1 MRRTLHSIA
10 ALPMPRQRYA
20 DGGFVHRLKQIVG
33 IDPERNARIA
43 EYRAQA
49 EREKQAASQPPASPT
64 PQPQSAISG
73 YNGMSAAER
82 RMKEQGLKDGGHV
95 RGPGTGTSDSIP
107 AMLSDG
113 EFVMPADTVR
123 KVGVRRLQDLV
134 DMTHA
139 PSGKTSQATHFADG
153 GPASYDEFEQKMA
166 AQRAVSNQRSQ
177 AAFQAMDEEAK
188 AAASAAAAM
197 PSAPSPS
204 TAPANPPVA
213 APANPPVT
221 GGVSQIPTG
230 APPGGPTAPATT
242 QSPGGV
248 PEWVSG
254 SETGRNI
261 WNAANALP
269 GVAGALPVIARTGG
283 AITSGINAASRL
295 LNAGAGA
302 AAISALPGSAGAQTM
317 TTSTAGAGRGDVN
330 PPAVNPLAPAPVSPP
345 AAPAL
350 SSPSNTAPSTTSDVT
365 RVGNSYSGANV
376 AGDITI
382 NGQAP
387 RAGGQ
392 VSSQNMTAADNLAG
406 SQGIGARERLLS
418 AGTGQSPVGMTVEEA
433 QRQGLIGQRTGYD
446 PAYDQRLNGGAG
458 VPNTQAQDAR
468 SRLLAAGVGVSNT
481 GAVMPGSFTGG
492 YSGNVGS
499 TSTYG
504 NMRGRSPEQ
513 RLRDAEVSASSI
525 TNKPEWGGRGAQN
538 SAAMLGYRAA
548 LQQDSDIRQNQ
559 AGASIEEMRQT
570 GSLQRE
576 GMQQSGETQRTNIR
590 AQRDDAANQI
600 ARGRLTLEQIAA
612 GYQNRASERMDRAQA
627 ELESAKTPEAQR
639 SARERLLALAG
650 KAPEN
655 EWKLQVTPPTK
666 YADGSTS
673 DGSVYKWNT
682 QSGETARVD
691 AGQGTQAPRVSTRAQ
706 FDALPKG
713 ATYLG
718 ADGRTYRKPV

>member
-1 MRRTLHSIA
+1 MRRTLQSIA

-20 DGGFVHRLKQIVG
+20 DGGVVQFGSRGVAGLRDLIPKM
-33 IDPERNARIA
+33 
-43 EYRAQA
+43 QA
-49 EREKQAASQPPASPT
+49 MGYPQAAPAPAPAEASGAARLRAMI
-64 PQPQSAISG
+64 PQMEAMGYKQEPQHLA
-73 YNGMSAAER
+73 R
-82 RMKEQGLKDGGHV
+82 GGHV

-113 EFVMPADTVR
+113 EFVVPADTVR

-139 PSGKTSQATHFADG
+139 PTGKNSQATHFADG
-153 GPASYDEFEQKMA
+153 GPASYDDFEQQMA
-166 AQRAVSNQRSQ
+166 AQRAASKQRAQ
-177 AAFQAMDEEAK
+177 ASFQAMDEEAK

-204 TAPANPPVA
+204 T

-248 PEWVSG
+248 PEWASG

-295 LNAGAGA
+295 LNAGVGA
-302 AAISALPGSAGAQTM
+302 AAISAIPSSAGAQTA

-330 PPAVNPLAPAPVSPP
+330 PPAVNPSAPFPASPS

-350 SSPSNTAPSTTSDVT
+350 SGPSSTAPATTSDVT
-365 RVGNSYSGANV
+365 RVGNSYSGSNV

-406 SQGIGARERLLS
+406 SQGTSVPSTS
-418 AGTGQSPVGMTVEEA
+418 AP
-433 QRQGLIGQRTGYD
+433 
-446 PAYDQRLNGGAG
+446 
-458 VPNTQAQDAR
+458 DAR
-468 SRLLAAGVGVSNT
+468 SRLLAAGGVQDN
-481 GAVMPGSFTGG
+481 GPVMPGSFTGG
-492 YSGNVGS
+492 YSGTVGS

-538 SAAMLGYRAA
+538 NPAMLEYRAA
-548 LQQDSDIRQNQ
+548 LQQDSNIRQNQ
-559 AGASIEEMRQT
+559 AGAELEAQRQA

-590 AQRDDAANQI
+590 AQRDDATNQI

-612 GYQNRASERMDRAQA
+612 GYQNRASDRMDRAQA
-627 ELESAKTPEAQR
+627 ELEAAKTPEAQR

-650 KAPEN
+650 KAPQN
-655 EWKLQVTPPTK
+655 EWKLQVTPTTK
-666 YADGSTS
+666 NPDGSTT

-691 AGQGTQAPRVSTRAQ
+691 TGQQRDITKDPRAVAIRDNAKLSPQQKLAELQR
-706 FDALPKG
+706 LG
-713 ATYLG
+713 YL
-718 ADGRTYRKPV
+718 

>member
-1 MRRTLHSIA
+1 MRRTLQSIA
-10 ALPMPRQRYA
+10 AMPMPRQRYA
-20 DGGFVHRLKQIVG
+20 DGGVVQFGSRGVASLRDLIPKM
-33 IDPERNARIA
+33 
-43 EYRAQA
+43 QA
-49 EREKQAASQPPASPT
+49 MGYPQAAPVPAPAEASGAARLRAMI
-64 PQPQSAISG
+64 PQMEAMGYKQEPQHLA
-73 YNGMSAAER
+73 R
-82 RMKEQGLKDGGHV
+82 GGHV

-139 PSGKTSQATHFADG
+139 PTGKNSQATHFADG
-153 GPASYDEFEQKMA
+153 GSASYNDFEQQMA
-166 AQRAVSNQRSQ
+166 AQRAASKQRAQ
-177 AAFQAMDEEAK
+177 ASFQAMDEEAK

-197 PSAPSPS
+197 PSAPSPT
-204 TAPANPPVA
+204 TAPATQSVA
-213 APANPPVT
+213 D
-221 GGVSQIPTG
+221 GVSQIPTG
-230 APPGGPTAPATT
+230 GLTAPPAD
-242 QSPGGV
+242 
-248 PEWVSG
+248 G
-254 SETGRNI
+254 SQNRWSNTETGRNLS
-261 WNAANALP
+261 NMASALP
-269 GVAGALPVIARTGG
+269 GSLGGAVPAVVKTGG
-283 AITSGINAASRL
+283 AISGGIDAATRL

-302 AAISALPGSAGAQTM
+302 AAISALPGSAGAQT
-317 TTSTAGAGRGDVN
+317 TSTSAAGAGRGIVN

-350 SSPSNTAPSTTSDVT
+350 SGSSSTSPATTSDVT
-365 RVGNSYSGANV
+365 RVGNSYSGSNV

-387 RAGGQ
+387 RTGGQ

-406 SQGIGARERLLS
+406 SQSIGARERLLS
-418 AGTGQSPVGMTVEEA
+418 VGGVQDTGP
-433 QRQGLIGQRTGYD
+433 
-446 PAYDQRLNGGAG
+446 
-458 VPNTQAQDAR
+458 
-468 SRLLAAGVGVSNT
+468 
-481 GAVMPGSFTGG
+481 VMPGSFTGG
-492 YSGNVGS
+492 YSGTIGS

-525 TNKPEWGGRGAQN
+525 TNRPEWGGRSAEN
-538 SAAMLGYRAA
+538 SAAMQGFRAA
-548 LQQDSDIRQNQ
+548 LQQDSNIRQNQ
-559 AGASIEEMRQT
+559 AGADLEAQRQS

-576 GMQQSGETQRTNIR
+576 GLQQSGETQRTNIR

-600 ARGRLTLEQIAA
+600 ARGRLSLEQIAA
-612 GYQNRASERMDRAQA
+612 GYQNRASDRMDRAQA
-627 ELESAKTPEAQR
+627 EFESAKTPEAQR

-650 KAPEN
+650 KAPQN
-655 EWKLQVTPPTK
+655 EWKLQVTPTTK
-666 YADGSTS
+666 NADGSTT

-691 AGQGTQAPRVSTRAQ
+691 AGQGTQAPRVSTQAQ

>member
-1 MRRTLHSIA
+1 MRRTLQSIA

-20 DGGFVHRLKQIVG
+20 DGGVVQFGSRGVAGLRDLIPKM
-33 IDPERNARIA
+33 
-43 EYRAQA
+43 QA
-49 EREKQAASQPPASPT
+49 MGYPQAAPAPAPAEASGAARLRAMI
-64 PQPQSAISG
+64 PQMEAMGYKQEPQHLA
-73 YNGMSAAER
+73 R
-82 RMKEQGLKDGGHV
+82 GGHV

-139 PSGKTSQATHFADG
+139 PTGKNSQATHFADG
-153 GPASYDEFEQKMA
+153 GPASYDDFEQQMA
-166 AQRAVSNQRSQ
+166 AQRAASKQRAQ
-177 AAFQAMDEEAK
+177 ASFQAMDEEAK

-213 APANPPVT
+213 D
-221 GGVSQIPTG
+221 GVSQIPTG
-230 APPGGPTAPATT
+230 GLTAPPAD
-242 QSPGGV
+242 
-248 PEWVSG
+248 G
-254 SETGRNI
+254 SQNRWSNTETGRNLS
-261 WNAANALP
+261 NMAAALP
-269 GVAGALPVIARTGG
+269 GSLGAGVPAVMKTGG
-283 AITSGINAASRL
+283 AISGGIDAATRL
-295 LNAGAGA
+295 LSAGAGA
-302 AAISALPGSAGAQTM
+302 AAISALPGSAGAQTS
-317 TTSTAGAGRGDVN
+317 TTSTAGAGRGSVN
-330 PPAVNPLAPAPVSPP
+330 PPAVNPLAPAPMSPP

-350 SSPSNTAPSTTSDVT
+350 SAPSAASTTSDVT
-365 RVGNSYSGANV
+365 RVGNSYSGSNV

-387 RAGGQ
+387 RADGQ

-418 AGTGQSPVGMTVEEA
+418 AGGVQDTGP
-433 QRQGLIGQRTGYD
+433 
-446 PAYDQRLNGGAG
+446 
-458 VPNTQAQDAR
+458 
-468 SRLLAAGVGVSNT
+468 
-481 GAVMPGSFTGG
+481 VMPGSFTGG
-492 YSGNVGS
+492 YSGTIGS

-538 SAAMLGYRAA
+538 NPAMLEYRAA
-548 LQQDSDIRQNQ
+548 LQQDSNIRQNQ
-559 AGASIEEMRQT
+559 AGAELEAQRQA

-612 GYQNRASERMDRAQA
+612 GYQNRASDRMDRAQA
-627 ELESAKTPEAQR
+627 ELEAAKTPEAQR

-650 KAPEN
+650 KAPQN
-655 EWKLQVTPPTK
+655 EWKLQVTPSVK
-666 YADGSTS
+666 SADGSTTN
-673 DGSVYKWNT
+673 GSVYKWNT

-691 AGQGTQAPRVSTRAQ
+691 TGQQRDITKDPRAVAIRDNAKLSPQQKLAELQR
-706 FDALPKG
+706 LG
-713 ATYLG
+713 YL
-718 ADGRTYRKPV
+718 

>member
-1 MRRTLHSIA
+1 MRKTLRQIA
-10 ALPMPRQRYA
+10 LQSAPRQN
-20 DGGFVHRLKQIVG
+20 KQ
-33 IDPERNARIA
+33 
-43 EYRAQA
+43 
-49 EREKQAASQPPASPT
+49 
-64 PQPQSAISG
+64 QPQYLA
-73 YNGMSAAER
+73 R
-82 RMKEQGLKDGGHV
+82 GGAV

-113 EFVMPADTVR
+113 EFVVPADTVR

-134 DMTHA
+134 DMTHE
-139 PSGKTSQATHFADG
+139 PTGKTGKAAHFADG
-153 GPASYDEFEQKMA
+153 GPASSDEFERQMA
-166 AQRAVSNQRSQ
+166 AMAAERDASTQRSE
-177 AAFQAMDEEAK
+177 ATSRAMFEEAK
-188 AAASAAAAM
+188 AAQPAAFAI

-204 TAPANPPVA
+204 T

-230 APPGGPTAPATT
+230 APPGGPTPPAPT
-242 QSPGGV
+242 QSSSGV
-248 PEWVSG
+248 PEWASG

-302 AAISALPGSAGAQTM
+302 AAISALPGSAAAQT
-317 TTSTAGAGRGDVN
+317 TSASTAGAGRGIVN
-330 PPAVNPLAPAPVSPP
+330 PPSVNPSAPLPASPS

-350 SSPSNTAPSTTSDVT
+350 SGPSNTAPATTSDVT
-365 RVGNSYSGANV
+365 RVGNSYSGTNV

-392 VSSQNMTAADNLAG
+392 VSSQNMTAADNLTG
-406 SQGIGARERLLS
+406 SQGTGARERLLS
-418 AGTGQSPVGMTVEEA
+418 AGGVQ
-433 QRQGLIGQRTGYD
+433 D
-446 PAYDQRLNGGAG
+446 NG
-458 VPNTQAQDAR
+458 P
-468 SRLLAAGVGVSNT
+468 
-481 GAVMPGSFTGG
+481 VMPGSFTGG
-492 YSGNVGS
+492 YSGTVGS

-538 SAAMLGYRAA
+538 SASMLGYRAA

-559 AGASIEEMRQT
+559 AGAGIEAMRQT

-612 GYQNRASERMDRAQA
+612 GYQNRASDRMDRAQT

-650 KAPEN
+650 KAPQN
-655 EWKLQVTPPTK
+655 EWALQVTPPTK
-666 YADGSTS
+666 NFDGSTTP
-673 DGSVYKWNT
+673 GSVWGYNKT
-682 QSGETARVD
+682 TGDTRRVD
-691 AGQGTQAPRVSTRAQ
+691 GGQGAQAPRVSTQSQ

-718 ADGRTYRKPV
+718 ADGRTYRKPA

>member
-1 MRRTLHSIA
+1 MRRTLQSIA

-20 DGGFVHRLKQIVG
+20 DGGVVQFGSRGVAGLRDLIPKM
-33 IDPERNARIA
+33 
-43 EYRAQA
+43 QA
-49 EREKQAASQPPASPT
+49 MGY
-64 PQPQSAISG
+64 PQSAPAPAPAEASG
-73 YNGMSAAER
+73 AARLRAMIPQMEAMGYKQEPQHLAR
-82 RMKEQGLKDGGHV
+82 GGHV

-113 EFVMPADTVR
+113 EFVIPADTVR

-139 PSGKTSQATHFADG
+139 PTGKDSQATHFADG
-153 GPASYDEFEQKMA
+153 GTASYADFEQQMA
-166 AQRAVSNQRSQ
+166 AQRAASKQRAQ
-177 AAFQAMDEEAK
+177 ASFQAMDEEAK
-188 AAASAAAAM
+188 AAASAAAGM

-204 TAPANPPVA
+204 TAPATPPVA
-213 APANPPVT
+213 D
-221 GGVSQIPTG
+221 GVSQIPTG
-230 APPGGPTAPATT
+230 GLTAPPAD
-242 QSPGGV
+242 
-248 PEWVSG
+248 G
-254 SETGRNI
+254 SQNRWSNTETGRNLS
-261 WNAANALP
+261 NMAAALP
-269 GVAGALPVIARTGG
+269 GSLGAGVPAVMKTGG
-283 AITSGINAASRL
+283 AISGGIDAATRL
-295 LNAGAGA
+295 LSAGAGA
-302 AAISALPGSAGAQTM
+302 AAISALPGSAGAQT
-317 TTSTAGAGRGDVN
+317 TSTSTAGAGRGIVN
-330 PPAVNPLAPAPVSPP
+330 PPAVNPSAPFPASPS

-350 SSPSNTAPSTTSDVT
+350 SGPSSTAPATTSDVT
-365 RVGNSYSGANV
+365 RVGNSYSGTNV

-406 SQGIGARERLLS
+406 SQGTSVPSTS
-418 AGTGQSPVGMTVEEA
+418 AP
-433 QRQGLIGQRTGYD
+433 
-446 PAYDQRLNGGAG
+446 
-458 VPNTQAQDAR
+458 DAR
-468 SRLLAAGVGVSNT
+468 SRLLAAGGVQDN
-481 GAVMPGSFTGG
+481 GPVMPGSFTGG
-492 YSGNVGS
+492 YSGTVGS

-538 SAAMLGYRAA
+538 NPAMLEFRAA
-548 LQQDSDIRQNQ
+548 LQQDSNIRQNQ
-559 AGASIEEMRQT
+559 AGAELEAQRQA

-612 GYQNRASERMDRAQA
+612 GYQNRASDRMDRAQA
-627 ELESAKTPEAQR
+627 ELETAKTPEAQR

-650 KAPEN
+650 KAPQN
-655 EWKLQVTPPTK
+655 EWKLQVTPTTK
-666 YADGSTS
+666 NPDGSTT

-691 AGQGTQAPRVSTRAQ
+691 TGQQRDITKDPRAVAIRDNAKLSPQQKWAELQR
-706 FDALPKG
+706 LG
-713 ATYLG
+713 YL
-718 ADGRTYRKPV
+718 

>member
-1 MRRTLHSIA
+1 MRRTLQSIA

-20 DGGFVHRLKQIVG
+20 DGGVVQFGSRGVAGLRDLIPKM
-33 IDPERNARIA
+33 
-43 EYRAQA
+43 QA
-49 EREKQAASQPPASPT
+49 MGYPQAAPAPAPAEASGAARLRAMI
-64 PQPQSAISG
+64 PQMEAMGYKQEPQHLA
-73 YNGMSAAER
+73 R
-82 RMKEQGLKDGGHV
+82 GGHV

-139 PSGKTSQATHFADG
+139 PTGKNSQATHFADG
-153 GPASYDEFEQKMA
+153 GPASYDDFEQQMA
-166 AQRAVSNQRSQ
+166 AQRAASKQRAQ
-177 AAFQAMDEEAK
+177 ASFQAMDEEAK

-204 TAPANPPVA
+204 T

-248 PEWVSG
+248 PEWASG

-295 LNAGAGA
+295 LNAGVGA
-302 AAISALPGSAGAQTM
+302 AAISAIPSSAGAQTA

-330 PPAVNPLAPAPVSPP
+330 PPAVNPSAPFPASPS

-350 SSPSNTAPSTTSDVT
+350 SGPSSTAPATTSDVT
-365 RVGNSYSGANV
+365 KVGNSYSGSNV

-406 SQGIGARERLLS
+406 SQGFGARERLLS
-418 AGTGQSPVGMTVEEA
+418 AGGVQDTGP
-433 QRQGLIGQRTGYD
+433 
-446 PAYDQRLNGGAG
+446 
-458 VPNTQAQDAR
+458 
-468 SRLLAAGVGVSNT
+468 
-481 GAVMPGSFTGG
+481 VMPGSFTGG
-492 YSGNVGS
+492 YSGTIGS

-538 SAAMLGYRAA
+538 NPAMLEYRAA
-548 LQQDSDIRQNQ
+548 LQQDSNIRQNQ
-559 AGASIEEMRQT
+559 AGADLEAQRQA

-590 AQRDDAANQI
+590 AQRDDASNQI

-612 GYQNRASERMDRAQA
+612 GYQNRASDRMDRAQA
-627 ELESAKTPEAQR
+627 EFESAKTPEAQR

-650 KAPEN
+650 KAPQN
-655 EWKLQVTPPTK
+655 EWGLQVTPTTK
-666 YADGSTS
+666 NLDGSTTQ
-673 DGSVYKWNT
+673 GSVWGFNKT
-682 QSGETARVD
+682 TGEARRVD
-691 AGQGTQAPRVSTRAQ
+691 AGQQPDISKDPRAVAIRDNPKLSYEQKRAEL
-706 FDALPKG
+706 AR
-713 ATYLG
+713 LG
-718 ADGRTYRKPV
+718 F

>member
-1 MRRTLHSIA
+1 
-10 ALPMPRQRYA
+10 
-20 DGGFVHRLKQIVG
+20 
-33 IDPERNARIA
+33 
-43 EYRAQA
+43 
-49 EREKQAASQPPASPT
+49 
-64 PQPQSAISG
+64 
-73 YNGMSAAER
+73 
-82 RMKEQGLKDGGHV
+82 
-95 RGPGTGTSDSIP
+95 
-107 AMLSDG
+107 
-113 EFVMPADTVR
+113 
-123 KVGVRRLQDLV
+123 
-134 DMTHA
+134 
-139 PSGKTSQATHFADG
+139 
-153 GPASYDEFEQKMA
+153 
-166 AQRAVSNQRSQ
+166 
-177 AAFQAMDEEAK
+177 
-188 AAASAAAAM
+188 
-197 PSAPSPS
+197 
-204 TAPANPPVA
+204 
-213 APANPPVT
+213 
-221 GGVSQIPTG
+221 
-230 APPGGPTAPATT
+230 
-242 QSPGGV
+242 
-248 PEWVSG
+248 
-254 SETGRNI
+254 
-261 WNAANALP
+261 
-269 GVAGALPVIARTGG
+269 
-283 AITSGINAASRL
+283 
-295 LNAGAGA
+295 
-302 AAISALPGSAGAQTM
+302 M

-350 SSPSNTAPSTTSDVT
+350 SSPSNTAPATTSDVT

-691 AGQGTQAPRVSTRAQ
+691 AGQQRDITKYPRAVAIRDNAKLSPQQKWAELQR
-706 FDALPKG
+706 LG
-713 ATYLG
+713 YL
-718 ADGRTYRKPV
+718 